1 MLRGRTRRTIPAV
14 RPDGESDRPDVSR
27 ICGRNDLAPEAIVGH
42 RAEGETNSTNDG
54 RVLLRAIVNKIR
66 SEECDCV
73 TPCRPPGQ
81 EIGNERADQLAMG
94 CNEPSV
100 HGDPAQGS
108 VQTSTAIH
116 QPGRGL
122 HERGFEPFLIS
133 QRAKQRMNAL
143 MEIEVR
149 RFSFVGHLHHP
160 GDQASHEAHGGH
172 RQAGLAAHVRPFG
185 IPAGRTCDT
194 TRTVGEKGSA

>member
-1 MLRGRTRRTIPAV
+1 MRLRHA
-14 RPDGESDRPDVSR
+14 
-27 ICGRNDLAPEAIVGH
+27 LQAP
-42 RAEGETNSTNDG
+42 T
-54 RVLLRAIVNKIR
+54 
-66 SEECDCV
+66 
-73 TPCRPPGQ
+73 GQ
-81 EIGNERADQLAMG
+81 EIANERGDQLAMG

-100 HGDPAQGS
+100 HGDPAQVS
-108 VQTSTAIH
+108 VQTLTANH

-122 HERGFEPFLIS
+122 HKGGFEPLLIS
-133 QRAKQRMNAL
+133 QRAIQRMNAL

-172 RQAGLAAHVRPFG
+172 RQASLAAHVRPFG
-185 IPAGRTCDT
+185 TPAGHKCDT